1 MKVLF
6 MCTANSCR
14 SILSEAMFNH
24 LAPAG
29 FEAIS
34 SGSFPKGQVLPRS
47 LSTLQAAGI
56 SVEGLY
62 SKGNDAFEG
71 SPPDIVITVCDNAA
85 GEACPV
91 YFGLAVKAHWG
102 LQDPSHIRG
111 DEAQVDA
118 AFKATL
124 DIIAARCKA
133 FFALPFASLSSDGLK
148 VELERIAL
156 KPTGFQVEPERN
168 VGHPVG
174 HSNLHGFLTPR

>member
-24 LAPAG
+24 LAPEG
-29 FEAIS
+29 FEAVS

-56 SVEGLY
+56 SIEGLY
-62 SKGNDAFEG
+62 SKGNDAFQG
-71 SPPDIVITVCDNAA
+71 CPPDVVITVCDKAA

-91 YFGLAVKAHWG
+91 YFGPAVKAHWG
-102 LQDPSHIRG
+102 LEDPSEMQG
-111 DEAQVDA
+111 DEAQVEA

-124 DIIAARCKA
+124 DIITARCEV
-133 FFALPFASLSSDGLK
+133 FFALPFASLSPDELK
-148 VELERIAL
+148 AAVDRIA
-156 KPTGFQVEPERN
+156 
-168 VGHPVG
+168 
-174 HSNLHGFLTPR
+174 STPQPF

>member
-14 SILSEAMFNH
+14 SILSEAMFKH
-24 LAPAG
+24 LAPEG
-29 FEAIS
+29 FEAVS

-56 SVEGLY
+56 STEGLY
-62 SKGNDAFEG
+62 SKGNDAFQG
-71 SPPDIVITVCDNAA
+71 CPPDVVITVCDKAA

-91 YFGLAVKAHWG
+91 YFGPAVKAHWG
-102 LQDPSHIRG
+102 LEDPSEMQG

-124 DIIAARCKA
+124 DIITARCEA
-133 FFALPFASLSSDGLK
+133 FFAQPFARLSPD
-148 VELERIAL
+148 
-156 KPTGFQVEPERN
+156 
-168 VGHPVG
+168 
-174 HSNLHGFLTPR
+174 